1 MTYEELQNRLNRV
14 ETAITALKTG
24 SYQNLDF
31 SIEETLGQLEHQ
43 KTALQEQLSTLAEAQ
58 EPNHALSGLDA
69 KLQKATEKQK
79 ASPDTAALALIGNI
93 QKNIALDKNITYKD
107 WTDSLQAHAPEVV
120 NRLKKAL
127 EGKFAYYGKHLDVD
141 YKGIERT
148 LARAEYTGTSPLPN
162 DTNVLKTFL
171 VKKEIEEG
179 ETTDSHVIT
188 NKPESKREVEKI
200 AREKGASTPEF
211 KKKVQNAKP
220 GDTFNLEEDHHHNPN
235 DDSDMAKIQLLQ
247 VAEYAHELLEM
258 IENGQELD
266 AWIQAKLT
274 KVADYIGTVKHYLEG
289 EAYLDH
295 EYGKDHPAQGD
306 ENFYNEIPEEY
317 KAMYESWVNKLT
329 GRQNKFVG
337 KLINFKGHEY
347 KVLDIDDAGTVTL
360 IDPNDAT
367 SKAFYVNRA
376 QLKQGLVEPEEEAE
390 EVELNIEPEDE

>member
-1 MTYEELQNRLNRV
+1 MTYEELQNRLNKV
-14 ETAITALKTG
+14 ETAITALQTG

-31 SIEETLGQLEHQ
+31 NIEETLGQLEQQ
-43 KTALQEQLSTLAEAQ
+43 KATLQEQLTTLAESQ
-58 EPNHALSGLDA
+58 ERHQLSGLED
-69 KLQKATEKQK
+69 KIDKAVEKQK
-79 ASPDTAALALIGNI
+79 ASPDTAALALIGSI
-93 QKNIALDKNITYKD
+93 QKNIALNKGITFKN
-107 WTDSLQAHAPEVV
+107 WTDGLQASAPEVV

-141 YKGIERT
+141 YKELERV
-148 LARAEYTGTSPLPN
+148 LARSEYTGTSALPD
-162 DTNVLKTFL
+162 DTATLKTFI

-179 ETTDSHVIT
+179 ESTDSHVIT
-188 NKPESKREVEKI
+188 NRPESKKEVEKL
-200 AREKGASTPEF
+200 AREKGVSSSAF
-211 KKKVQNAKP
+211 RKKVQNAKP

-295 EYGKDHPAQGD
+295 EYGKDHPAKGD
-306 ENFYNEIPEEY
+306 ENFYNAIPEEY
-317 KAMYESWVNKLT
+317 KAMYESWVSRLT

-376 QLKQGLVEPEEEAE
+376 QLKQGLIEPEEEAE
-390 EVELNIEPEDE
+390 EIELNIEPEDE